1 MVKLFRSEKKTSK
14 ILKQKRK
21 HNKRANSKENK
32 RMNKKDKESSKHK
45 KLFDYFSEPTIEEQI
60 KSLDSPMINEFL
72 INNSSELKIKFP
84 SDINTNRKFFELF
97 SKGINFAKANFSQKN
112 LKVLKKLL
120 LLLNEE
126 KGNNIVGNEFGLN
139 SCKSDLQKVFRKDL
153 IFSLLSDERKL
164 SELGKD
170 GLKKVQEN
178 FKKTNEYN
186 LFANNDV
193 YKNCEI
199 FNEND
204 NNKGLYSFNEF
215 KDIIFSKVVLQAY
228 KEVLKEL
235 YGIQLSRNEI
245 KEKIK
250 NLFKMHSIFFVFMS
264 IEYYGLI
271 LYDGTILI
279 NQIYSFSK
287 SNRSSFTI
295 LFTLMH
301 EIMNALSR
309 MVRDDNNFL
318 FNTDNF
324 TKNKNTSFNESG
336 NYFENKLLFNVL
348 KAKKLTSIEAGYL
361 LEKLNYEHEKI
372 DDFHKAFIDFKNK
385 NANKINS
392 SPSFPV
398 GKENNNDSFIYNC
411 GCYCA
416 GSRLNY

>member
-84 SDINTNRKFFELF
+84 SDINTNRKFCELF

-112 LKVLKKLL
+112 LKLLKKLL

-126 KGNNIVGNEFGLN
+126 KCNDIDDDEFGLN

-153 IFSLLSDERKL
+153 IFSLLSDEKKL
-164 SELGKD
+164 SELGKY

-186 LFANNDV
+186 LFVNNDV
-193 YKNCEI
+193 YKKCEI
-199 FNEND
+199 FNEN

-235 YGIQLSRNEI
+235 YGIQLSRYEI

-250 NLFKMHSIFFVFMS
+250 NFLKMHSIFFVAMGL
-264 IEYYGLI
+264 EYYGLI

-348 KAKKLTSIEAGYL
+348 NAKELTSIEAGYL
-361 LEKLNYEHEKI
+361 LEKLHYDHEKI

-416 GSRLNY
+416 GSRLNC